1 MKTRMLAIWAS
12 IKGAA
17 ATAYQW
23 TVGLLRPAMAKV
35 ESVVVPPIHRFR
47 MKQDQT
53 PGDYT
58 VSRSVGGFVGGYLG
72 AMLALSGS
80 MTSLAVVAAILA
92 TGGYFY
98 SKAGKYQPETV

>member
-1 MKTRMLAIWAS
+1 MKEKMLSIWTS
-12 IKGAA
+12 VKGAA

-23 TVGLLRPAMAKV
+23 VAGLFQPAMAKV
-35 ESVVVPPIHRFR
+35 ESFVVPPIHRFR

-80 MTSLAVVAAILA
+80 MSSLAVVAVIL
-92 TGGYFY
+92 TVGGYFY